1 MNEQWIHQMRQ
12 KMADY
17 RQPAPK
23 VSWDEIDRAV
33 AAAKSRRNSLLW
45 LRRLAAAA
53 VLLLVAGVGYWSF
66 QNNEVGQTIEK
77 RMAQKQ
83 PMDHLREDDYSV
95 SRGDDKTR
103 LPKQESIASAGFKP
117 ETTFSTPTTDAD
129 TVNTIVTEDEAPSPS
144 DGTRHIPPREQTPQ
158 KPVFHSSDLHQQQH
172 IDNRLTAKVYMSS
185 MMADSRQTE
194 SFDTRWEALN
204 SVGKSWQAPQLHQ
217 YIHHHQPLRFGL
229 SLRYR
234 LNDRWSMESG
244 LTYTH
249 LSSDITTTANGVTT
263 MTEQRLNYVGLPL
276 NVSYNLWK
284 SRRLGLYV
292 TAGSMV
298 EKCLDN
304 SSWQLSL
311 SGAAGVEYKL
321 TNIFSLYAEPG
332 IGYYFN
338 NGSSTPTIYQDHPL
352 NFNLS
357 LGLRF
362 NLK

>member
-53 VLLLVAGVGYWSF
+53 ILLLVAGVGYWSF
-66 QNNEVGQTIEK
+66 RNNEVGQTIDK

-95 SRGDDKTR
+95 SVGDDKTR

-117 ETTFSTPTTDAD
+117 ETTFSTPTADAD
-129 TVNTIVTEDEAPSPS
+129 TVNTLAAEVEAPSPS
-144 DGTRHIPPREQTPQ
+144 DGTSHIPPREQTPQ
-158 KPVFHSSDLHQQQH
+158 KPVIHSSDLHQQQH
-172 IDNRLTAKVYMSS
+172 IDNRLTAKVFMSS
-185 MMADSRQTE
+185 MMADSRQIE

-204 SVGKSWQAPQLHQ
+204 SVGTSWQKHV
-217 YIHHHQPLRFGL
+217 HHHQPLRIGL

-249 LSSDITTTANGVTT
+249 LSSDITSTANGVTT

-284 SRRLGLYV
+284 RRRLGLYV

-332 IGYYFN
+332 FGYYFN
-338 NGSSTPTIYQDHPL
+338 DGSSTPTIYQDHPL